1 MYNNIEWIRQILLHD
16 HSVLILLQGY
26 TTTLLFPNYD
36 NTNTNN
42 YKDNLNLL
50 DQRDY
55 QMVVMIVSLLQ
66 EHLIIRVIMMK
77 KMVDLTQPER
87 E

>member
-1 MYNNIEWIRQILLHD
+1 MDSPDFTPRSFSPHITPRLHNYLNI
-16 HSVLILLQGY
+16 
-26 TTTLLFPNYD
+26 TNYD
-36 NTNTNN
+36 TKTNTNT